1 MLIGT
6 VIALDEGQALT
17 TLSNHLT
24 HSLCCSQLC
33 GLQHVSSP
41 LWASVN
47 SLVKWRQKEWASAVL
62 STDPWQALIAI
73 CHFPLVILVF
83 HLMERAEMATHPPP
97 TCRKTRKD
105 SGRVKPAAEPW
116 LSIQNLRP
124 FDPLHPSP
132 IPKDGTCPRG
142 DICIKTKLK
151 LVMGRLRW
159 AYSFMWHRLG

>member
-1 MLIGT
+1 MGGIESHVLIGT

-73 CHFPLVILVF
+73 CHFPLVILAF
-83 HLMERAEMATHPPP
+83 HLMERAEMATPPHLP
-97 TCRKTRKD
+97 EDKEEFRESAASCRAMAFDREP
-105 SGRVKPAAEPW
+105 PA
-116 LSIQNLRP
+116 LRP
-124 FDPLHPSP
+124 FASISHP
-132 IPKDGTCPRG
+132 
-142 DICIKTKLK
+142 
-151 LVMGRLRW
+151 
-159 AYSFMWHRLG
+159 